1 MSSSIAACC
10 GVAGSTAAFRHA
22 KFDVG
27 GPCAL
32 LRHLSAVVFA
42 RQDPAI
48 VRELGLRT
56 TIQLSA
62 GPHLVFQTATCRSTL
77 LPIRANRS
85 ILFAHSME
93 ISRLRMSEGSHRASR
108 SAAPTRRSVV
118 THFRCGGEPPTIN
131 ANITNPAHDPR
142 PSKIQQRLL
151 KIPAIDRCSL
161 QRLMSA

>member
-1 MSSSIAACC
+1 MSPLIVACC
-10 GVAGSTAAFRHA
+10 GVAGSTAASLHA

-62 GPHLVFQTATCRSTL
+62 GSHLVFQFATRRSTL
-77 LPIRANRS
+77 LPIRVNRS

-93 ISRLRMSEGSHRASR
+93 ISRLRMSEGSHRTSR

-131 ANITNPAHDPR
+131 SNIRKPSHDPR
-142 PSKIQQRLL
+142 TSKISTEIAKNSRNR
-151 KIPAIDRCSL
+151 P
-161 QRLMSA
+161 